1 MRLCLFWFPP
11 GSHPGGWR
19 MPDAVATA
27 ESSFEVYLEVTR
39 IAEAAKMDAIFF
51 ADAAAVQPV
60 DLIAKGDPK
69 ELLADCTD
77 HRVRTFLTRGQEDGK
92 NTDAEK
98 SDAKKSE
105 GSHG

>member
-19 MPDAVATA
+19 MPDAVAA
-27 ESSFEVYLEVTR
+27 SESSFEVYLEVTR

-69 ELLADCTD
+69 AGLVHRGAAGLEPLSLLPA
-77 HRVRTFLTRGQEDGK
+77 LAAATRQM
-92 NTDAEK
+92 A
-98 SDAKKSE
+98 
-105 GSHG
+105 

>member
-60 DLIAKGDPK
+60 DL
-69 ELLADCTD
+69 
-77 HRVRTFLTRGQEDGK
+77 R
-92 NTDAEK
+92 
-98 SDAKKSE
+98 E
-105 GSHG
+105 GGGSQSPGSGVTAGMATGARMLWKPR